1 MIRTFSFLAIGM
13 LGLLACTPLP
23 KNKLRQV
30 QLAHTYDYRNDSLV
44 VSLDNPLPSPL
55 HVKTTSKD
63 SLVQTLLNTFS
74 PVTLAP
80 FQDSMFRFSYT
91 VQSTEPKIGIS
102 STFGNP
108 LDSMSQKALVYPFPK
123 GKKYKI
129 IQGYNGS
136 FSHNSDFS
144 RYAIDFSLKVG
155 DTICAAADGYVVGVI
170 EGYKHG
176 GNDRKWRD
184 YANFITLYHPDMN
197 ILTQYVHLVENG
209 SIVEVGDTVSKGDP
223 IGLSGL
229 TGFTSISH
237 LHFNVLSIGPDG
249 SKSIPT
255 EFENGVSGEKLKRGV
270 FVSH

>member
-1 MIRTFSFLAIGM
+1 MIRILSFLTVGV
-13 LGLLACTPLP
+13 LGLLACSPLP
-23 KNKLRQV
+23 KKKLRQV
-30 QLAHTYDYRNDSLV
+30 QLAHTYNYRNDSLV
-44 VSLDNPLPSPL
+44 VILDNPLPSPL
-55 HVKTTSKD
+55 YVKTTSED
-63 SLVQTLLNTFS
+63 SQVQNILKNFS
-74 PVTLAP
+74 PITLDP
-80 FQDSMFRFSYT
+80 FQDSIFSY
-91 VQSTEPKIGIS
+91 SYAAESEEPQIRIS

-108 LDSMSQKALVYPFPK
+108 FDSMTQKALVYPFPK
-123 GKKYKI
+123 GRKYKI

-176 GNDRKWRD
+176 GKDRKWRD

-209 SIVEVGDTVSKGDP
+209 SLVEVGDTVNGGEP

-237 LHFNVLSIGPDG
+237 LHFNVISIEPDG
-249 SKSIPT
+249 GKSIPAD
-255 EFENGVSGEKLKRGV
+255 FNNGISGEELKKGV

>member
-1 MIRTFSFLAIGM
+1 MIRTLSFLTIGM
-13 LGLLACTPLP
+13 LGLLACSPLP
-23 KNKLRQV
+23 KKKLRQV

-55 HVKTTSKD
+55 YVKTSSED
-63 SLVQTLLNTFS
+63 SQVQNILKNFS
-74 PVTLAP
+74 PITLNP
-80 FQDSMFRFSYT
+80 FQDSVFAFSLSYT
-91 VQSTEPKIGIS
+91 ETEPKIRIS

-108 LDSMSQKALVYPFPK
+108 FDSMTQKALVYPFPK
-123 GKKYKI
+123 GRKYKI

-176 GNDRKWRD
+176 GKDRKWRD
-184 YANFITLYHPDMN
+184 YANFITLYHPEMN

-209 SIVEVGDTVSKGDP
+209 SLVEVGDTVNGGDP

-237 LHFNVLSIGPDG
+237 LHFNVLSIEPDG
-249 SKSIPT
+249 SKSIPAD
-255 EFENGVSGEKLKRGV
+255 FQNGVSGEELKKGIY
-270 FVSH
+270 VSH